1 MIIKELVQR
10 AKDGDKAAFEEL
22 VTANQRGVY
31 SLALR
36 YIGNREDALDISQE
50 AFFRAYKSLP
60 FFNGD
65 CAFSTWLYRLT
76 INVSIDFLRTAKRKG
91 ATPFSALGEPDQ
103 VLVVPDTR
111 HSPEKEAEL
120 SELKEALAEAL
131 KTLSD
136 EHRAVFILRA
146 VHELSY
152 TEIAEILE
160 LEEGTVK
167 SRLSRARDKLKQ
179 ELKGNLSS
187 VVPSNSSKGG
197 EQYES

>member
-1 MIIKELVQR
+1 VGEKVIEELVKR
-10 AKDGDKAAFEEL
+10 AKDGNKAAFEEL
-22 VTANQRGVY
+22 VAANQRGVY

-36 YIGNREDALDISQE
+36 YIGNHEDALDASQE

-60 FFNGD
+60 FFHGD

-76 INVSIDFLRTAKRKG
+76 INTSIDFLRAAKRRNV
-91 ATPFSALGEPDQ
+91 TPFSALGEPDQ
-103 VLVVPDTR
+103 VLIVPDTR
-111 HSPEKEAEL
+111 NSPEKEAEL

-167 SRLSRARDKLKQ
+167 SRLSRARDKLKR
-179 ELKGNLSS
+179 ELKGNLSATIA
-187 VVPSNSSKGG
+187 SNSSKGG
-197 EQYES
+197 E

>member
-1 MIIKELVQR
+1 MEELVQR

-22 VTANQRGVY
+22 VIANQRGVY

-36 YIGNREDALDISQE
+36 YLGNPEDALDVSQE

-60 FFNGD
+60 FFHGD
-65 CAFSTWLYRLT
+65 SAFSTWLYRLT
-76 INVSIDFLRTAKRKG
+76 INVSIDFLRSAKRKS

-103 VLVVPDTR
+103 VHVIPDTR
-111 HSPEKEAEL
+111 YSPEKEAEL
-120 SELKEALAEAL
+120 SELKNALSEAL

-146 VHELSY
+146 VHEMSY
-152 TEIAEILE
+152 TEIAEILD

-179 ELKGNLSS
+179 ILQGNLSTVIS
-187 VVPSNSSKGG
+187 SNISKGG
-197 EQYES
+197 EQNGS